1 MRSLSAKALGALL
14 ACALLGVAS
23 GTAQR
28 HLTYAYA
35 VYPTADRAGPVTTF
49 EGSGTGIMD
58 VAILGQASDG
68 GMLIE
73 ARDWWWNAVRP
84 QQTAQCEI
92 YDNDEINCAE
102 FPLLSDAQHTLLPLL
117 AKTFYPGASTSQWR
131 RQYAFSC
138 GVISRS
144 AKCTADLTYSAKGA
158 NGSVEIA
165 AQGTY
170 QIVGFRDRTMHDR
183 ASIEYDPVAALPI
196 LVHDSK
202 SGTSET
208 IFHSRS
214 VDLKLVD
221 DSSH

>member
-14 ACALLGVAS
+14 AFSLLGVAS
-23 GTAQR
+23 GTTQR

-35 VYPTADRAGPVTTF
+35 VYPTADRAGRVTTF
-49 EGSGTGIMD
+49 EGSGTGTTDI
-58 VAILGQASDG
+58 AILGQASDG

-92 YDNDEINCAE
+92 YDNDELNCAE
-102 FPLLSDAQHTLLPLL
+102 FPLLSDAQQTLLPLL

-131 RQYAFSC
+131 QYSLDC
-138 GVISRS
+138 GVISWS
-144 AKCTADLTYSAKGA
+144 AKCTADLTYRAAKGA
-158 NGSVEIA
+158 NGIVEIA

-170 QIVGFRDRTMHDR
+170 QIAGFRDRTIHDR

-202 SGTSET
+202 SGTSEA

-214 VDLKLVD
+214 VDLKLIH